1 MKTNNEK
8 KQTPARTDDADQLAG
23 ISVNT
28 IGKFA
33 ERTAFAKWLF
43 DPNRTPRSQKEFAK
57 LIGVSEATLSDW
69 KKTAPE
75 VLAAAKEFKDSPYI
89 LVGFAEATRR
99 MAEEAKRGK
108 VNAYRALADVLGEM
122 APQKVEYGTL
132 ADFLRGDA
140 PLESVR
146 PYAVMPGT
154 TSLSAT
160 IKN

>member
-1 MKTNNEK
+1 
-8 KQTPARTDDADQLAG
+8 
-23 ISVNT
+23 
-28 IGKFA
+28 
-33 ERTAFAKWLF
+33 
-43 DPNRTPRSQKEFAK
+43 
-57 LIGVSEATLSDW
+57 
-69 KKTAPE
+69 
-75 VLAAAKEFKDSPYI
+75 
-89 LVGFAEATRR
+89 